1 MRSSSTEV
9 SFLFMV
15 VLGLLMGL
23 PPIATDLYL
32 PAMPSIG
39 ESLQARPDAVQQTL
53 TLYLI
58 SFSLCQ
64 LVFGPLSDAKGR
76 KRVMLAG
83 LVIFSIGSVLCAFV
97 SDIATLIVA
106 RGLQG
111 IGAAAIVVTV
121 PAIIR
126 DRATGAEFSRIMGII
141 WMVMGLAPLVA
152 PLLGSFILLFAGWR
166 MIFIVLGLT
175 SASVAVLYMFS
186 VGETLAPSKRVSFNA
201 GNLARNYLSVLV
213 QKQAML
219 YMLCSAL
226 AVCAM
231 FGFIAASPFVY
242 IEYYG
247 VSEQGYGVLFGIN
260 ITLMIIMTKVSNR
273 LVGKHGPQR
282 MLGLAVTM
290 ILASSLLM
298 ILISTMPRPP
308 LALLVV
314 AIMLFIGTGGILNA
328 NAMALVLN
336 RLGHISGSASAVAG
350 SMRFGLS
357 AFAPVAVGQLYDGTA
372 FALSAVMAACGL
384 GAVACFGL
392 ALILNEKEEKA
403 AVA

>member
-1 MRSSSTEV
+1 MRSSSTEI
-9 SFLFMV
+9 SFLFMA

-64 LVFGPLSDAKGR
+64 LFFGPLSDAKGR
-76 KRVMLAG
+76 KKVILAG
-83 LVIFSIGSVLCAFV
+83 LIIFSIGSFACAFV
-97 SDIATLIVA
+97 TDISTLIA
-106 RGLQG
+106 SRGLQG

-121 PAIIR
+121 PAVIR

-141 WMVMGLAPLVA
+141 WMVMALAPLVA
-152 PLLGSFILLFAGWR
+152 PLLGSVILLLAGWR
-166 MIFIVLGLT
+166 MIFVVLGLT
-175 SASVAVLYMFS
+175 AAAVAVIYMANI
-186 VGETLAPSKRVSFNA
+186 GETLPLSKRVSFNA
-201 GNLARNYLSVLV
+201 GNLARNYFSVLT
-213 QKQAML
+213 QKHAML

-226 AVCAM
+226 AVSAM

-242 IEYYG
+242 IEFYG
-247 VSEQGYGVLFGIN
+247 VSEQGYGVLFALN
-260 ITLMIIMTKVSNR
+260 ITLMIVMIKVSNR

-282 MLGLAVTM
+282 MLGLGVTM

-298 ILISTMPRPP
+298 ILISTMQRPP
-308 LALLVV
+308 LALLVI

-384 GAVACFGL
+384 GAVACFAL
-392 ALILNEKEEKA
+392 ALVLHEKEEPA
-403 AVA
+403 MA